1 MRSGTKHLRIASVI
15 QIILGIASIALTYFL
30 VGSLTSKDLV
40 VAAGITGKEALG
52 ILVATYAGAAF
63 QVIAGIFGLLLS
75 KKKSIITVIFGIIL
89 FIPQLLSFIHL
100 DGNILLIIVN
110 VLLLLIPYYY
120 LHNAYKNFKDE
131 K

>member
-40 VAAGITGKEALG
+40 VAGITGKEALG

-75 KKKSIITVIFGIIL
+75 KKKSIITVIFCIII

-110 VLLLLIPYYY
+110 VILLLIPYYY